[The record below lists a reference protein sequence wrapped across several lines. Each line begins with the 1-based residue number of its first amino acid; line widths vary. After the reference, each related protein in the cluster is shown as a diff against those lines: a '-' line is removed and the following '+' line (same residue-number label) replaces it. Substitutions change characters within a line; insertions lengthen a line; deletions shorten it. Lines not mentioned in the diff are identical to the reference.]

1 MKIDRLYTLSQFI
14 DLVGQTDKN
23 HEKCYGNV
31 EIYKEAKNKCVS
43 MVVLIADKIIAYNEF
58 LKQPLSK
65 EMFVNEIE
73 KPDKK
78 EYGNFTSH
86 PHLTEN
92 ELYELAL
99 EIWQEAEKKVIFEG
113 KFSFKYYDDGAI
125 RIDLYDDVIII
136 LQNGFGKTTL
146 EEIARQTNGQLKTKN
161 IEL

>member
-14 DLVGQTDKN
+14 DYLDSIQVALFMQWQYVK
-23 HEKCYGNV
+23 KY
-31 EIYKEAKNKCVS
+31 NK
-43 MVVLIADKIIAYNEF
+43 F
-58 LKQPLSK
+58 LKQPLTK

-99 EIWQEAEKKVIFEG
+99 EIWQEAEKKVIFEEIPYEY
-113 KFSFKYYDDGAI
+113 KSMIMECLFQDCT
-125 RIDLYDDVIII
+125 LLDVA
-136 LQNGFGKTTL
+136 NYS
-146 EEIARQTNGQLKTKN
+146 NGQLKTKN